1 MNKNIEKLMNENPD
15 LAAFILSQNQEI
27 NNLKKETEALQFTLS
42 KLNRNIFGK
51 KSERSSKEEECKCQL
66 KIA

>member
-1 MNKNIEKLMNENPD
+1 MTKNERELFEKNKQLKAQNEHLLN
-15 LAAFILSQNQEI
+15 EI
-27 NNLKKETEALQFTLS
+27 NNLKKEKEALQFTLS